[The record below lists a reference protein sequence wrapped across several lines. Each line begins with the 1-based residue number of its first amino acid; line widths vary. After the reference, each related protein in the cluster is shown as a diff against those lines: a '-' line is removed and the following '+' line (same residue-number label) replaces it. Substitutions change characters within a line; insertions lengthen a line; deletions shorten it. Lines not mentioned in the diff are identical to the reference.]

1 VILAQGNLDEFGR
14 DTWWLVL
21 AKVVL
26 VFVFLVIM
34 TLFAIWYERRVVAR
48 MQVRPGPNRV
58 GPFGLLQ
65 SLADGLKLAF
75 KEDIMPT
82 MAHKVVYFF
91 APVISTVA
99 AFTAFSVIPFGPIVS
114 VFGHKTPL
122 QVTDVPIAVLVVLAC
137 SAMGVYGIVLGGWAS
152 GSTYPLLGGLRS
164 AAQIISYEVAMGLSI
179 VAVFMTA
186 GSMSTSQIVT
196 AQADGQQVNI
206 FGLHMTAPG
215 WYALLLIPSFLIY
228 FVSAVAE
235 TNRAP
240 FDLPEAETELVGGFH
255 TEYSSL
261 KFALFFLA
269 EYVNMV
275 TVSGLC
281 ATLFLGGWRAP
292 WPISVWSG
300 ANSGWWPFL
309 WFTIKVL
316 LLLFIFVWLRGTL
329 PRLRYDQ
336 FMHFGWKVLLPLN
349 LVWILVIAGIRVV
362 QGAQISQRDRLLLI
376 AGPVLAALVVWM
388 LWPTKEKTDEQSGIR
403 DLEPGGRVGGDEGFP
418 TPPLD
423 LHVPPSPRAERV
435 LVERES
441 AEAKPLAEKVGAGV
455 AGSSHLGGMR
465 GAQPPAGGVS
475 GKEEGA

>member
-1 VILAQGNLDEFGR
+1 MNPTLDQFGH
-14 DTWWLVL
+14 DPWWLILIKIV
-21 AKVVL
+21 A
-26 VFVFLVIM
+26 VFAFLVVM

-82 MAHKVVYFF
+82 LADKAVFF
-91 APVISTVA
+91 IAPVISTIC

-114 VFGHKTPL
+114 IFGHRTPL
-122 QVTDVPIAVLVVLAC
+122 QLTDTSVAVLVVLAC
-137 SAMGVYGIVLGGWAS
+137 SAMGVYGIVLGGYAS

-164 AAQIISYEVAMGLSI
+164 AAQVISYEVSMGLAI

-186 GSMSTSQIVT
+186 NTMSTSGIVA
-196 AQADGQQVNI
+196 AQQHGSSLGGWHVV
-206 FGLHMTAPG
+206 PG
-215 WYALLLIPSFLIY
+215 WYGILLLPSLVIY
-228 FVSAVAE
+228 FVSAVGE

-240 FDLPEAETELVGGFH
+240 FDLPEAESELVGGFH

-269 EYVNMV
+269 EYINMV

-292 WPISVWSG
+292 WPLSIWHG
-300 ANSGWWPFL
+300 ANYGWVPFI

-316 LLLFIFVWLRGTL
+316 LLLFVFVWLRGTM

-336 FMHFGWKVLLPLN
+336 FMRFGWKVLIPFS
-349 LVWILVIAGIRVV
+349 LVWILALAGVRAMQSSHLSNVNRVLIITAAV
-362 QGAQISQRDRLLLI
+362 LLI
-376 AGPVLAALVVWM
+376 SAPFFLISPEA
-388 LWPTKEKTDEQSGIR
+388 
-403 DLEPGGRVGGDEGFP
+403 EPPKPGDAEPQDGGFP
-418 TPPLD
+418 VPPMD
-423 LHVPPSPRAERV
+423 LTVPPSPRLRRVTAEREPATV
-435 LVERES
+435 
-441 AEAKPLAEKVGAGV
+441 V
-455 AGSSHLGGMR
+455 AGEVIDATDTESE
-465 GAQPPAGGVS
+465 V
-475 GKEEGA
+475 